1 MEESTNGGLPERS
14 SINEHNKPVNKPSGI
29 SKFKVLCVRL
39 PSLLVQQF
47 MSISCFTVPILR
59 SLVALQW
66 LARVDLLMHK
76 LN

>member
-1 MEESTNGGLPERS
+1 M
-14 SINEHNKPVNKPSGI
+14 SIIIRVLIINNIVNKPSGI
-29 SKFKVLCVRL
+29 KKFKVLYVRL

>member
-1 MEESTNGGLPERS
+1 M
-14 SINEHNKPVNKPSGI
+14 SIIIRVLIINNKVVNKPSGI
-29 SKFKVLCVRL
+29 QKFKVLYVRL